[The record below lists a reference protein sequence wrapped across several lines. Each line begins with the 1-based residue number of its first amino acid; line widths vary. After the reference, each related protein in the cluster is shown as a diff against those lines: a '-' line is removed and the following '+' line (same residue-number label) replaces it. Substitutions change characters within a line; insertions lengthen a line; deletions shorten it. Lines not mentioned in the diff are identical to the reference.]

1 MAEVNPAGETGQASN
16 KRKAKKLEGDGAKK
30 RPNLKLDLSKIKK
43 GMIHTTLDRWLI
55 KPRTPTRVRFN
66 ELVTLK
72 KNHTAYGKLDSYTPE
87 RDLRSRK

>member
-1 MAEVNPAGETGQASN
+1 MAEVFVNPASETVHN
-16 KRKAKKLEGDGAKK
+16 KRKAKKQEGDSAKK

-72 KNHTAYGKLDSYTPE
+72 KNHTAYGKLD
-87 RDLRSRK
+87 R